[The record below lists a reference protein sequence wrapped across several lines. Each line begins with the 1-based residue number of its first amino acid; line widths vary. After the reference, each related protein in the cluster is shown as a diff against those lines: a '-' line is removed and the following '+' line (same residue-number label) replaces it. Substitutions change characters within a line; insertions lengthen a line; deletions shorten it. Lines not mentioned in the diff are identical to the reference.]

1 MRYRSTM
8 AIRRTFLCSA
18 LTGALLLAGCG
29 ERESGPIV
37 VSVIGGTPELKN
49 PNLVPLDPPSEALLL
64 ATAQGLVR
72 MDAAGQIEPAL
83 AQSWIVSDDGLRY
96 TFRLSRTG
104 WVDGEEVT
112 AEQVVAR
119 LRAVMSQAS
128 SNPLKPLLGAVDEIV
143 AMTDDVLEI
152 SLLAPRPNFLQLL
165 AQPEMAIIHE
175 GKGTGPFH
183 AVEEGGAVAL
193 HLPPGEEEEGQPI
206 EEEDHETGMLLRGEQ
221 AALAVARFMERQA
234 DLVTGGTAGDLP
246 IARAAEPAADALR
259 FDPAAGLFGLSFVN
273 REGLLDDPDVRRALS
288 MAIDRDAIVAAL
300 AVPELQPRATLL
312 HQGIGELPQPETPD
326 WIGLPP
332 PMRRVA
338 AAQAVQEASEGEA
351 VTLRVAIPD
360 KPGYRLIFAHLRRDW
375 RAIGVNAERVAANE
389 RMADLRLVDSLAPA
403 DVASW
408 YLQRFS
414 CRSSA
419 VCDPSVDEMLEAAR
433 IAPTSGNRAALLANA
448 DRILADITPFIPLTA
463 PIRWSLVSPRLT
475 GFRPNMFARHNFAEL
490 IAAAP

>member
-1 MRYRSTM
+1 MRYRSVMT
-8 AIRRTFLCSA
+8 IRRTLWA
-18 LTGALLLAGCG
+18 AVAGALLLTGCG
-29 ERESGPIV
+29 ESESGPVV
-37 VSVIGGTPELKN
+37 VSVIGGPPELKN

-72 MDAAGQIEPAL
+72 LDAAGQIEPAL

-104 WVDGEEVT
+104 WTGGEEVT
-112 AEQVVAR
+112 AEQVAAR
-119 LRAVMSQAS
+119 LRAVMSPAS
-128 SNPLKPLLGAVDEIV
+128 SNPLKPMLASVDEIV

-152 SLLAPRPNFLQLL
+152 SLVAPRPNFLQLL
-165 AQPEMAIIHE
+165 AQPEMAIIHR

-183 AVEEGGAVAL
+183 AVEENGAVAL
-193 HLPPGEEEEGQPI
+193 HLPPSEEEEGLPV
-206 EEEDHETGMLLRGEQ
+206 EEEDHETGMLLRGER
-221 AALAVARFMERQA
+221 AALAVARFMEGQT

-246 IARAAEPAADALR
+246 VARAAEPAADTLR
-259 FDPAAGLFGLSFVN
+259 FDPAAGLFGLSFAN
-273 REGLLDDPDVRRALS
+273 REGPLDDPDVRRALS
-288 MAIDRDAIVAAL
+288 MVIDRDAIVAAL

-312 HQGIGELPQPETPD
+312 HQGIGELPEPAAPE
-326 WIGLPP
+326 WMALPL
-332 PMRRVA
+332 PMRRAA
-338 AAQAVQEASEGEA
+338 AAQAIQEAGEGEA

-360 KPGYRLIFAHLRRDW
+360 QPGYRLIFAHLRRDW
-375 RAIGVNAERVAANE
+375 RAIGVNAERVAAND
-389 RMADLRLVDSLAPA
+389 RAADLRLIDSLAPA

-419 VCDPSVDEMLEAAR
+419 VCDPSADEMMEAAR
-433 IAPTSGNRAALLANA
+433 IAPTAQDRGALLANA
-448 DRILADITPFIPLTA
+448 DRILADVTPFIPLTA
-463 PIRWSLVSPRLT
+463 PVRWSLVSPRLT